1 MNITLGVDFDNTI
14 VACGELFHR
23 LAVDRGIIAA
33 AIAQDKT
40 SVRDAVRQREGGEI
54 EWQELQ
60 ALVYGPALQEASPVP
75 GVLEALAEFRRRG
88 AAVSIISHKTQFAA
102 RDSSRTDLRVAAM
115 GWLRTHGIAGRGA
128 LVDEEQI
135 FFAASR
141 RDKVARI
148 HSVGCTHFVDD
159 LKETFLAP
167 GFPSGVVRI
176 LFAPDDGTAFS
187 SADEVLHTWEDI
199 VEYVFET
206 ASHPDV

>member
-23 LAVDRGIIAA
+23 LAVDRGIIGA

-75 GVLEALAEFRRRG
+75 GVLEALTEFRRRG
-88 AAVSIISHKTQFAA
+88 AAVSIISHKTQFATH
-102 RDSSRTDLRVAAM
+102 DSTRTDLRVAAM
-115 GWLRTHGIAGRGA
+115 QWLRRHGIVGKGA

-135 FFAASR
+135 FFEASR
-141 RDKVARI
+141 RDKVVRI
-148 HSVGCTHFVDD
+148 HSVGCTHFIDD
-159 LKETFLAP
+159 LKETFLEP
-167 GFPSGVVRI
+167 GFPSDVIRI
-176 LFAPDDGTAFS
+176 LFAPDEGTTFS
-187 SADEVLHTWEDI
+187 SADEILHAWEDI
-199 VEYVFET
+199 VECIFET
-206 ASHPDV
+206 ASYHDV